1 MKLYLNETSPY
12 ARLVR
17 VLLLETGLDSE
28 TELVFVDPW
37 ASPEELLR
45 VNPAAKIPAL
55 VLPDGS
61 CLIESGCIADFLI
74 VGAGRADLCPI
85 NGSPDGAGRSEVL
98 GLGRAA
104 MDCAFGSVIQQ
115 RFAPDSPLIGR
126 WRAALPRLAE
136 RLEGILTS
144 AAPHSLLD
152 LADLTVAVAFEYVD
166 FRLPEVEWRPAA
178 PHLAERVAWL
188 GDRFSLQATRPS

>member
-28 TELVFVDPW
+28 TELVLVDPW
-37 ASPEELLR
+37 ASPDELLG

-55 VLPDGS
+55 VLPDGT
-61 CLIESGCIADFLI
+61 CLIESGCIAEFLI
-74 VGAGRADLCPI
+74 VASARADLCPV
-85 NGSPDGAGRSEVL
+85 NGSPDRARRMEVL

-115 RFAPDSPLIGR
+115 RFADGSPLIGR
-126 WRAALPRLAE
+126 WRAAVPRLAE
-136 RLEGILTS
+136 RLEGILT
-144 AAPHSLLD
+144 AAPPHALLD
-152 LADLTVAVAFEYVD
+152 LADLTVAVSFAYVD
-166 FRLPEVEWRPAA
+166 FRLPEVEWRQRA
-178 PHLAERVAWL
+178 PTLAERVVWL
-188 GDRFSLQATRPS
+188 GDRFSFQETRPT